1 MLAKIS
7 GNVVFKEPRTFG
19 EGEDAN
25 TYYYVH
31 LYQTG
36 QKEVAEIT
44 VDEESF
50 KRVEVGKPLSMDVDI
65 SARVSYN
72 HPVLKARLLKK
83 S

>member
-19 EGEDAN
+19 EGKDAN

-36 QKEVAEIT
+36 QKKVAEIT

-50 KRVEVGKPLSMDVDI
+50 KRVEIGKPLSMDVDI
-65 SARVSYN
+65 SARVYYN
-72 HPVLKARLLKK
+72 QPVLKARLLKK